1 MDPNGS
7 GVNVGQAAAQYTSQ
21 VVGGI
26 ADSVQQGAEARAN
39 KYNAQ
44 ADILAGNQ
52 ASNSAAANQAN
63 TIRTTNQQIGEQGAA
78 LAQANIGTG
87 GSARTIERQSSGNAR
102 LDALNVWYGGEL
114 ERESAMRS
122 ADLERYQQLIDQQKE
137 TSDVIDASAGAGT
150 KLLSRGT
157 SNYVQ
162 TGNIGQ
168 GTF

>member
-1 MDPNGS
+1 MDPVTAGI
-7 GVNVGQAAAQYTSQ
+7 ATSA
-21 VVGGI
+21 VGGGI
-26 ADSVQQGAEARAN
+26 MQSIGAVSQDRAEAAAN

-122 ADLERYQQLIDQQKE
+122 ADLERYQQLINQQKE
-137 TSDVIDASAGAGT
+137 TSDVIGASAGAGT

>member
-1 MDPNGS
+1 MDPVTAGI
-7 GVNVGQAAAQYTSQ
+7 ATSA
-21 VVGGI
+21 VGGGI
-26 ADSVQQGAEARAN
+26 MQSIGAVSQDRAEAAAN

-122 ADLERYQQLIDQQKE
+122 ADLERYQQLINQQKE
-137 TSDVIDASAGAGT
+137 EM
-150 KLLSRGT
+150 
-157 SNYVQ
+157 
-162 TGNIGQ
+162 
-168 GTF
+168 